1 MNGINTVTTTKTARY
16 AALSERNSKWIF
28 VAFCQKT
35 RISRIQTLNIAS
47 VVAFD
52 VKHRSMWNI
61 VSAALRVQQCFYTNL
76 KISYK
81 KKVKALLIE
90 SSFT

>member
-52 VKHRSMWNI
+52 VKHRSMWKI
-61 VSAALRVQQCFYTNL
+61 VSAALRIQKCFYTNL
-76 KISYK
+76 KIPDK
-81 KKVKALLIE
+81 KKVKAILIE
-90 SSFT
+90 TCFN